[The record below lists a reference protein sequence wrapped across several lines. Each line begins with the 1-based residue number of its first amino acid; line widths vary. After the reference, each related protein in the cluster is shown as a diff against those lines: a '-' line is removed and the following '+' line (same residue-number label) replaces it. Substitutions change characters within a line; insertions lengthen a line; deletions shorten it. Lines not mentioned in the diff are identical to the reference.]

1 MEVPLVA
8 RLLGAQDAEPAVA
21 DEHGVVHAQD
31 VRITRSDPRDLKQFG
46 GEGAINSERLGVS
59 PAACALNLI
68 ICEQA
73 TQVWEVFTVLRELL
87 VLNYLH
93 NCTVWSDV

>member
-8 RLLGAQDAEPAVA
+8 GLLGAQDAEPAVA

-46 GEGAINSERLGVS
+46 GEGL
-59 PAACALNLI
+59 
-68 ICEQA
+68 
-73 TQVWEVFTVLRELL
+73 
-87 VLNYLH
+87 
-93 NCTVWSDV
+93 

>member
-46 GEGAINSERLGVS
+46 EEGAINWERLCRSKPGRVCAQLDYLRAGYASLGSIHGVERVGGTKL
-59 PAACALNLI
+59 CI
-68 ICEQA
+68 
-73 TQVWEVFTVLRELL
+73 
-87 VLNYLH
+87 
-93 NCTVWSDV
+93 